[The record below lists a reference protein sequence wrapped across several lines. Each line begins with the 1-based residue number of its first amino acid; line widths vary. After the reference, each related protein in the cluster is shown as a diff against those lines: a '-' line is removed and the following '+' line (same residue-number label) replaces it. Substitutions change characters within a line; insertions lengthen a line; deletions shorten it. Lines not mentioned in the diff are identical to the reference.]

1 MKAIHIVALGWCLP
15 AFVTGAAWAQ
25 SVDRVDTLPIAMQ
38 AQIGNTVE
46 IHCVGPTEI
55 PFTPVSGSTKTL
67 KCGDS
72 VTVAGGHGDSYLV
85 RTENGSSGYVQV
97 KLLPTDP
104 CAQTRYR
111 STQFRKQW
119 VPKVGSVSKDEFWKF
134 KNELFLKVTA
144 DDVSVAYGCLRE
156 SVDDEQSLGGMA
168 GYANTVAFD
177 LGAAGRSSPIG
188 DVKNK
193 LMKFTQSLDDQIV
206 ALTLLDDAS
215 AAQTF
220 VYVTRRDDVVNRYN
234 SLVDK
239 HDNFIDFVSQRLH
252 QLDAAAP
259 PAAPGDISGW
269 RGILDGTVQSL
280 AGFTPPK
287 HLACATNG
295 DTSQYGDPVQ
305 PGFIYLNA
313 IADCQEK

>member
-1 MKAIHIVALGWCLP
+1 MKAIHTFTLMCLLISAVP
-15 AFVTGAAWAQ
+15 AARAQ

-55 PFTPVSGSTKTL
+55 PFTPAAGPTKQL

-72 VTVAGGHGDSYLV
+72 VTVAGGRGDSYLI
-85 RTENGSSGYVQV
+85 RTENGSTGYVQV
-97 KLLPTDP
+97 ALLPTDP
-104 CAQTRYR
+104 CVQTRYR
-111 STQFRKQW
+111 SAQFRKQW
-119 VPKVGSVSKDEFWKF
+119 VPKVATMSKDEFWKL
-134 KNELFLKVTA
+134 KNELFLKATA
-144 DDVSVAYGCLRE
+144 DDISAAYRCLSE
-156 SVDDEQSLGGMA
+156 AADEEQSLGGMA

-177 LGAAGRSSPIG
+177 LGSGGRPASGP

-193 LMKFTQSLDDQIV
+193 LMKFTQSLDDQIT
-206 ALTLLDDAS
+206 ALTLIDEAG
-215 AAQTF
+215 AAQT
-220 VYVTRRDDVVNRYN
+220 YVFSTRRSDLVNRYN

-239 HDNFIDFVSQRLH
+239 HDNFIDFVGQRLH

-259 PAAPGDISGW
+259 PAAPGDTSGW
-269 RGILDGTVQSL
+269 RSILDGTVQSL

-287 HLACATNG
+287 HLACSENG
-295 DTSQYGDPVQ
+295 ETAQFGDPVQ
-305 PGFIYLNA
+305 PGFIYLNV